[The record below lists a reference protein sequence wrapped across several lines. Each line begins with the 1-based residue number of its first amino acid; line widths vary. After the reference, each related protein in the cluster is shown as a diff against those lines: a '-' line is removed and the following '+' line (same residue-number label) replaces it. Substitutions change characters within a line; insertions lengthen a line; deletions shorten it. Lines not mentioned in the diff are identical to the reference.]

1 MTIDPATDPAT
12 TRETNKQ
19 TLRRAVAGIAALDTD
34 AVRAELHDTTDFAL
48 PFEAAVPD
56 SGRDGFLQLLSMM
69 FVMFKKFDITITDI
83 YDMLDPNMLIARYRG
98 DAEGRDQPVAYQ
110 NEYIGI
116 FRFVDGKIALWR
128 EYATPEVAHAAVA
141 KFADDAPAVSA

>member
-1 MTIDPATDPAT
+1 MTVDGAT

-19 TLRRAVAGIAALDTD
+19 TLRRAMSGITALDAD
-34 AVRAELHDTTDFAL
+34 AIRAELHDSAAFEL
-48 PFEAAVPD
+48 PFETAVPD
-56 SGRDGFLQLLSMM
+56 CDRDSFLQLLSMM

-83 YDMLDPNMLIARYRG
+83 FDLLDPSMLIARYRS
-98 DAEGRDQPVAYQ
+98 DCEGRDKPVAYQ

-116 FRFVDGKIALWR
+116 FRFVDGKITFWR
-128 EYATPEVAHAAVA
+128 EYANPEVAHAAVA

>member
-1 MTIDPATDPAT
+1 MTIDSAA

-19 TLRRAVAGIAALDTD
+19 TLRRAMSGITALDTD
-34 AVRAELHDTTDFAL
+34 AIRAELHDSAGFEL
-48 PFEAAVPD
+48 PFEPIVPD
-56 SGRDGFLQLLSMM
+56 CDRDSFLQLLSMM

-83 YDMLDPNMLIARYRG
+83 YDLVDPNMLVARYQG
-98 DAEGRDQPVAYQ
+98 DAVGRDKTVAYQ

-116 FRFVDGKIALWR
+116 FRFVDGKITYWR
-128 EYATPEVAHAAVA
+128 EYNNPEVAHAAVA

>member
-1 MTIDPATDPAT
+1 MDSAT

-19 TLRRAVAGIAALDTD
+19 TLRRAMGGITALDAD
-34 AVRAELHDTTDFAL
+34 GIRAELHDAAAFEL
-48 PFEAAVPD
+48 PFETAVPD
-56 SGRDGFLQLLSMM
+56 CDRDSFLQLLSMM

-83 YDMLDPNMLIARYRG
+83 YDLVDPNVLVARYQS
-98 DAEGRDQPVAYQ
+98 DAVGREKPVSYQ

-116 FRFVDGKIALWR
+116 FRFLHGKITYWR
-128 EYATPEVAHAAVA
+128 EYNNPEIAHAAVA

>member
-1 MTIDPATDPAT
+1 MTMDSAT

-19 TLRRAVAGIAALDTD
+19 TLRRAMGGITALDAD
-34 AVRAELHDTTDFAL
+34 GIRAELHDAAAFEL
-48 PFEAAVPD
+48 PFETAVPD
-56 SGRDGFLQLLSMM
+56 CDRDSFLQLLSMM

-83 YDMLDPNMLIARYRG
+83 YDLVDPNVLVARYQS
-98 DAEGRDQPVAYQ
+98 DAVGREKPVSYQ

-116 FRFVDGKIALWR
+116 FRFLHGKITYWR
-128 EYATPEVAHAAVA
+128 EYNNPEIAHAAVA

>member
-1 MTIDPATDPAT
+1 MDSAT

-19 TLRRAVAGIAALDTD
+19 TLRRAMGGITALDAD
-34 AVRAELHDTTDFAL
+34 GIRAELHDAAAFEL
-48 PFEAAVPD
+48 PFETAVPD
-56 SGRDGFLQLLSMM
+56 CDRDSFLQLLSMM

-83 YDMLDPNMLIARYRG
+83 YDLVDPNVLVARYQS
-98 DAEGRDQPVAYQ
+98 DAVGREKPVSYQ

-116 FRFVDGKIALWR
+116 FRFVHGKITYWR
-128 EYATPEVAHAAVA
+128 EYNNPEIAHAAVA